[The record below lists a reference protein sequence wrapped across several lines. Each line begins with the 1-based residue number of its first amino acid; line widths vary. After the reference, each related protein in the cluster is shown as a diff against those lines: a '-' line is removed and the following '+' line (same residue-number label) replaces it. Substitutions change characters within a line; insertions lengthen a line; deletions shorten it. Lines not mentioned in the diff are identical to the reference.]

1 MGWLILIHGL
11 MPIFALDHIFI
22 GYRGTF
28 EWQLI
33 MAVFSKVSLPV
44 IEYFIMDGEGD
55 SGQC

>member
-1 MGWLILIHGL
+1 
-11 MPIFALDHIFI
+11 MPTFALDHIFI

-44 IEYFIMDGEGD
+44 YIEYFIMDMEGD
-55 SGQC
+55 FGQC